1 MSLQSELA
9 STQASWEQHVG
20 EKIAETVA
28 LDNEALRQS
37 GILERALGVGAKFP
51 DVTLVNARGGR
62 TRIYDKLAGGPLVVT
77 FYRGGWCP
85 YCSLELRAYQSVLD
99 EIRAVGGDLVAI
111 SPEAPDHTL
120 STAEKSAL
128 KFDVLSDVNGA
139 LEDALGIRFD
149 LAAPIVALYTQRGHD
164 LPGHNGD
171 GRWSLPIPATYVLE
185 RDGTIALAFVE
196 PDYRKRLE
204 PAAAIDALRRIRE
217 SEPA

>member
-9 STQASWEQHVG
+9 STQVSWEQRVG
-20 EKIAETVA
+20 EKTAETVA

-62 TRIYDKLAGGPLVVT
+62 TRIYDKLANGPLVVT

-85 YCSLELRAYQSVLD
+85 YCSLELRAYQAALD

-120 STAEKSAL
+120 STAEKNAL
-128 KFDVLSDVNGA
+128 KFDVLSDVSGA

-149 LAAPIVALYTQRGHD
+149 LTAPIVALYTQRGHD

-185 RDGTIALAFVE
+185 RGGTIALAFVE